1 VRHETIPKL
10 PHHGLRIG
18 TPSVKC
24 ASRSSREARLLGF
37 FLLLAMCM
45 AAVAQSGRSA
55 GDESVRVVSLENA
68 WNQAE
73 VTHDAQALSALLAE
87 TFDFTDDDGQFMN
100 KSELLAY
107 IRNGEAHYAP
117 LGNSGIKVHL
127 YGNVAV
133 ATGIYQDKV
142 KEKGKW
148 VAHSG
153 RFTDIWIQQNSVWKC
168 VASQA
173 TLISH

>member
-1 VRHETIPKL
+1 LKCT
-10 PHHGLRIG
+10 LRG
-18 TPSVKC
+18 RC
-24 ASRSSREARLLGF
+24 EARLLGCV
-37 FLLLAMCM
+37 LLVAMCV
-45 AAVAQSGRSA
+45 AVAAQPGSVA
-55 GDESVRVVSLENA
+55 GDESVRVIALENA

-73 VTHDAQALSALLAE
+73 VTHDVQALSSLLAA

-100 KSELLAY
+100 KSQWLAY

-127 YGNVAV
+127 YGNVAI
-133 ATGIYQDKV
+133 ATGVYRDKIT
-142 KEKGKW
+142 EKGNG
-148 VAHSG
+148 VVRSG
-153 RFTDIWIQQNSVWKC
+153 RFTDIWIQQNGEWKC

>member
-1 VRHETIPKL
+1 
-10 PHHGLRIG
+10 
-18 TPSVKC
+18 
-24 ASRSSREARLLGF
+24 LLV
-37 FLLLAMCM
+37 AVCV
-45 AAVAQSGRSA
+45 AAGAQSASTA
-55 GDESVRVVSLENA
+55 GDESARVLSLENA

-73 VTHDAQALSALLAE
+73 VTHDAQALSTLLAE

-100 KSELLAY
+100 KSQWLAY

-117 LGNSGIKVHL
+117 LGNSEMKVHL

-148 VAHSG
+148 FLRSG
-153 RFTDIWIQQNSVWKC
+153 RFTDIWTLQIGAWMC
-168 VASQA
+168 VSSHA
-173 TLISH
+173 TLISQ

>member
-1 VRHETIPKL
+1 LEATSMQCTRGVH
-10 PHHGLRIG
+10 
-18 TPSVKC
+18 
-24 ASRSSREARLLGF
+24 REARLLGCV
-37 FLLLAMCM
+37 LLVAMSV
-45 AAVAQSGRSA
+45 AATAQAERVA
-55 GDESVRVVSLENA
+55 GDESARVLSLENA

-73 VTHDAQALSALLAE
+73 VTHDTEALSALLAE

-100 KSELLAY
+100 KSQWLAY
-107 IRNGEAHYAP
+107 VRNGEAHYAP
-117 LGNSGIKVHL
+117 LGNTEMKVHL

-148 VAHSG
+148 FVHSG
-153 RFTDIWIQQNSVWKC
+153 RFTDIWTQQNGAWKC